1 MQLVDRSLM
10 SGSLEGQPVQ
20 LPLKAAGQSCS
31 PLAQPMLLGVTAQLQ
46 GARERHCCA
55 REVHGTTLELG
66 IGCVFCTPLFFML
79 DTCICLVGGRE
90 HLLGMCCVSNWLICV
105 VCTYIQWTC
114 IIRFSFPPFTIVDDS
129 WRDNGGK
136 RVQCIS
142 MQIVSVCVCVCVCA
156 CTHSGCVFCSW
167 HCYQYSFYQWHCYY
181 WKHCPLEVRV
191 EEEEELAIPHRQ
203 FTHQPS

>member
-1 MQLVDRSLM
+1 
-10 SGSLEGQPVQ
+10 
-20 LPLKAAGQSCS
+20 
-31 PLAQPMLLGVTAQLQ
+31 
-46 GARERHCCA
+46 
-55 REVHGTTLELG
+55 
-66 IGCVFCTPLFFML
+66 ML

-191 EEEEELAIPHRQ
+191 EEEEELAIPHHQ
-203 FTHQPS
+203 FTHQPSWCPCTPCCCQSWWSAPCLCTLPLSSYLVSTVSSQDHVYAGRVLRLCSIGHISCLRTSTE

>member
-1 MQLVDRSLM
+1 
-10 SGSLEGQPVQ
+10 
-20 LPLKAAGQSCS
+20 
-31 PLAQPMLLGVTAQLQ
+31 
-46 GARERHCCA
+46 
-55 REVHGTTLELG
+55 
-66 IGCVFCTPLFFML
+66 ML

-142 MQIVSVCVCVCVCA
+142 MQIVSVCVCVCVCVHA
-156 CTHSGCVFCSW
+156 RILGVSSVHGIVINTLFINGTVTTGNIVPW
-167 HCYQYSFYQWHCYY
+167 
-181 WKHCPLEVRV
+181 R
-191 EEEEELAIPHRQ
+191 
-203 FTHQPS
+203 